1 MSTYFIVGLIHGEL
15 HHVCLTILPYL
26 FALPSFVNIFQIYSM
41 SNLHDVSWGTRPQ
54 GTVEN
59 APQNYGTKSTAPS
72 NNYQNLEN
80 IEEMQKGNQKNFML
94 KTVVLW
100 LCSNLILVVITWTS
114 FAFIHVP
121 QVDFMNVTMGLLFTS
136 MIIRMI
142 GSTMYACQRYSARK
156 SPWLS
161 CLN

>member
-1 MSTYFIVGLIHGEL
+1 
-15 HHVCLTILPYL
+15 
-26 FALPSFVNIFQIYSM
+26 M

-94 KTVVLW
+94 KTVALW
-100 LCSNLILVVITWTS
+100 SCSNLILPVITSTS
-114 FAFIHVP
+114 YAVIP